1 MPRDS
6 ADCSC
11 SLDKPSLAPATST
24 HLVES
29 IACVAGELLFRQPVP
44 TENAS
49 GPKGNNYIHPLP
61 TRNEAGTKPPTE
73 LPETPSS
80 ISVCYHYDSGD
91 VETLPDSRHEEATGR
106 ELIAVLRQLQPEVGR
121 FLAKRH
127 SILRQLDRSSTKQRT
142 ARLPTLKPGRNDPCP
157 VAAVRNSR
165 GVAGVISA
173 VKWPAA

>member
-1 MPRDS
+1 VVDWQ
-6 ADCSC
+6 
-11 SLDKPSLAPATST
+11 K
-24 HLVES
+24 LVPQKRE
-29 IACVAGELLFRQPVP
+29 RQGKS
-44 TENAS
+44 EFN
-49 GPKGNNYIHPLP
+49 
-61 TRNEAGTKPPTE
+61 
-73 LPETPSS
+73 
-80 ISVCYHYDSGD
+80 DSGD
-91 VETLPDSRHEEATGR
+91 VETLQDSRHEEATGR

-127 SILRQLDRSSTKQRT
+127 GVLRQLYRSSTKQRT

>member
-1 MPRDS
+1 MMPTLELSTCDRCGWRIVIS
-6 ADCSC
+6 PAY
-11 SLDKPSLAPATST
+11 LDGKCPPARKATIT
-24 HLVES
+24 
-29 IACVAGELLFRQPVP
+29 F
-44 TENAS
+44 
-49 GPKGNNYIHPLP
+49 HPLP
-61 TRNEAGTKPPTE
+61 TRTEAGTKPPTE

-127 SILRQLDRSSTKQRT
+127 GVIRQLYRSSTKQRT

>member
-1 MPRDS
+1 MLIASPG
-6 ADCSC
+6 CSQKQLF
-11 SLDKPSLAPATST
+11 SEP
-24 HLVES
+24 
-29 IACVAGELLFRQPVP
+29 VAGELLFRQPVP
-44 TENAS
+44 TENALRPE
-49 GPKGNNYIHPLP
+49 GQQFTFYPLP

-80 ISVCYHYDSGD
+80 ISVCYHYDSGA

-127 SILRQLDRSSTKQRT
+127 GVLRQLYRSSTKQRT

-157 VAAVRNSR
+157 CGSGKKFKRCCGHDKRGQMAR
-165 GVAGVISA
+165 GVTA
-173 VKWPAA
+173 